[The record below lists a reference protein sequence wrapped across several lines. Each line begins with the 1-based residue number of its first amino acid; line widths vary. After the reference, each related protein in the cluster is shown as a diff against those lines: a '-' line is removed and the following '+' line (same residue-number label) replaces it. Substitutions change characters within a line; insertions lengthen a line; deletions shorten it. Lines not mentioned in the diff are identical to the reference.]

1 MSSQVG
7 PTERLL
13 VVVDDPRAVLERA
26 LMAGAHEVY
35 AVEEAHGWLLGRL
48 VDPFGHHWET
58 GKPLASWPPTRQ
70 ADTE

>member
-7 PTERLL
+7 PTERRL

-26 LMAGAHEVY
+26 LMAGAREVY

-58 GKPLASWPPTRQ
+58 GKPLAPWPPTRQ